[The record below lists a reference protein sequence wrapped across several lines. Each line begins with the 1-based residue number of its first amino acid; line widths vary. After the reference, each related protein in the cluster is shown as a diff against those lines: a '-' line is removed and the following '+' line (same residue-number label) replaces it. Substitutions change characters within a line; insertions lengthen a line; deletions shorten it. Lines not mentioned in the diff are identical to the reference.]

1 MVFKNFA
8 VTCLCLCLTACG
20 APKTRQPPV
29 VGEAVQPTRPPA
41 GAAAYSI
48 DAAQSEL
55 RLLVYRAGPMAHLG
69 HNHVILNRAVGGWV
83 DAAARPESASFS
95 LYVPVADFVVDDER
109 ARSEEGQDFSADVPE
124 EAKSG
129 TRRNM
134 LSAALLDAER
144 FPVITLTS
152 VGINQAAEGN
162 LTATLTIG
170 VAGHESTLAVPFTL
184 EISPDR
190 ISAAGSVVLRQSDLG
205 LTPLRVMLGAL
216 QVQDDITVRFK
227 FVAAAATAMPMQNTP
242 TGS

>member
-8 VTCLCLCLTACG
+8 VTCLCLCLAACG
-20 APKTRQPPV
+20 APKTRQSPAM
-29 VGEAVQPTRPPA
+29 GEAVQPTRPPA

-55 RLLVYRAGPMAHLG
+55 RLLVYRAGPMARLG

-95 LYVPVADFVVDDER
+95 LYVPVADFVVDDAR

-134 LSAALLDAER
+134 LSAAVLDAER

-190 ISAAGSVVLRQSDLG
+190 ISAAGSVVLRQSELG

-216 QVQDDITVRFK
+216 QVQDDITVKFR
-227 FVAAAATAMPMQNTP
+227 FVAVPSP
-242 TGS
+242 